1 MVDTEFLA
9 DKKQGGCPNTAAN
22 KALLPLEVA
31 SGPIHEMI
39 RDLVARHVAITST
52 LPVFE
57 TFVPNRAP
65 LDAQILDAMLPD
77 ARISYLKRRSRAS
90 SCNEF
95 ESVGLDGRSEV
106 ESGFPKQHALNAL
119 HPSG

>member
-22 KALLPLEVA
+22 
-31 SGPIHEMI
+31 
-39 RDLVARHVAITST
+39 DLVARHVAITST

-90 SCNEF
+90 SGNEF